1 VFIHLHDVRAFCL
14 PDGYEILDASLED
27 VKKCLAPAFSKDDIS
42 RLNRN
47 SSLARDV
54 YGINYLPGFIGLN
67 NLKNTDYV
75 NVVLHALS
83 HVTPVRDFFLQVRTG
98 TDAYVTLCFYFIS
111 FCSTFLFLNLYL
123 FILLCSSIYL
133 SI

>member
-27 VKKCLAPAFSKDDIS
+27 VKKCLSPAFSKDDIS

-98 TDAYVTLCFYFIS
+98 ADAYVTLCLDFIS
-111 FCSTFLFLNLYL
+111 CSKFVFLIYIHLFYCVLQFIYL
-123 FILLCSSIYL
+123 FI
-133 SI
+133 